1 MKFYA
6 IKPDTIVTSWPEC
19 EALVKG
25 ISGSTYKSFKTE
37 SDARAWLHS
46 DTVPSKKS
54 HLNPIPYENTTYKIS
69 GVIVPVDDTQDP
81 LSIAAVA
88 SPRVSVDGSF
98 HPETSVY
105 GSGVAFFDQDG
116 TVTETYRITG
126 SKPEYASSR
135 NVAGEVTAFAH
146 ALNKAVE
153 KGLTQVT
160 IICDYQGL
168 FRWTAPE
175 SVTVCDEKCWG
186 NKGKTPIARL
196 HDRALAYAA
205 AHGLKTLDFI
215 WVRGHKG
222 FSCNEIVDKLAK
234 EACGVL

>member
-6 IKPDTIVTSWPEC
+6 IKPDTIVTSWAEC

-25 ISGSTYKSFKTE
+25 ISGATYKSFKTE
-37 SDARAWLHS
+37 SDARAWLKN
-46 DTVPSKKS
+46 DTVPTKKS
-54 HLNPIPYENTTYKIS
+54 HLNPIPYENTKYGIVGKI
-69 GVIVPVDDTQDP
+69 IPVDDSQDP
-81 LSIAAVA
+81 LSIPAVA

-105 GSGVAFFDQDG
+105 GSGVAFFNQDG
-116 TVTETYRITG
+116 TVTETYRIAG

-135 NVAGEVTAFAH
+135 NVAGEVVAFAH
-146 ALNKAVE
+146 ALNEATN
-153 KGLTQVT
+153 KGLTQLT

-175 SVTVCDEKCWG
+175 SVTICDEKCWG

>member
-6 IKPDTIVTSWPEC
+6 IKPNTIVTSWAEC
-19 EALVKG
+19 EPLVKG
-25 ISGSTYKSFKTE
+25 IAGVQYKSFKTE
-37 SDARAWLHS
+37 SDARAWLNS
-46 DTVPSKKS
+46 DTVSPEKTT
-54 HLNPIPYENTTYKIS
+54 LEPIPYENTKYKIT
-69 GVIVPVDDTQDP
+69 GKIVPVDDSQDP
-81 LSIAAVA
+81 LRVTGLAN
-88 SPRVSVDGSF
+88 PRISVDGSF
-98 HPETSVY
+98 NPETSVY
-105 GSGVAFFDQDG
+105 GSGIALFDQDG
-116 TVTETYRITG
+116 TVTETYRIAG

-135 NVAGEVTAFAH
+135 NVAGEVVAFAH

-153 KGLTQVT
+153 KGLTQLT

-168 FRWTAPE
+168 FRWSAPE
-175 SVTVCDEKCWG
+175 SVLVCDEKCWG

-196 HDRALAYAA
+196 HDRALAYAT

>member
-6 IKPDTIVTSWPEC
+6 IKPDTIVTSWAEC
-19 EALVKG
+19 EPLVKG
-25 ISGSTYKSFKTE
+25 VAGVQYKSFKTE
-37 SDARAWLHS
+37 SDARAWLSS
-46 DTVPSKKS
+46 DTVSPEK
-54 HLNPIPYENTTYKIS
+54 NTPTAIPYENTKYHIS
-69 GVIVPVDDTQDP
+69 GIIVPVDDSQDP
-81 LSIAAVA
+81 LSITAVA
-88 SPRVSVDGSF
+88 NPRISVDGSF
-98 HPETSVY
+98 NPETSVY
-105 GSGVAFFDQDG
+105 GSGIALFDQDG

-126 SKPEYASSR
+126 SKPEYAQSR
-135 NVAGEVTAFAH
+135 NVAGEVMAFAH
-146 ALNKAVE
+146 AMNEATN
-153 KGLTQVT
+153 KGLTQLT

-168 FRWTAPE
+168 FRWSAPE
-175 SVTVCDEKCWG
+175 SVIICDEKCWG

-205 AHGLKTLDFI
+205 AHRLKTLDFI